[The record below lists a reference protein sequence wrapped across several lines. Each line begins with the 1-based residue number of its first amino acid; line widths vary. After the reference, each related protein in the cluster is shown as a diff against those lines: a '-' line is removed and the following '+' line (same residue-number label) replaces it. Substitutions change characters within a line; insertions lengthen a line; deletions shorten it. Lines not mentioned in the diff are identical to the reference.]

1 MHKSG
6 TRASGLKRT
15 LSMGAAAIRGSS
27 GHLSS
32 NLTSI
37 ASFFS
42 HKHLFVSFVF
52 LETVTIVHRD
62 VMCCTTLFVLI
73 WSMYIRVS
81 KATNN

>member
-6 TRASGLKRT
+6 TRASGLQRT

-42 HKHLFVSFVF
+42 HKHLFIILVF
-52 LETVTIVHRD
+52 LETNTIVHGDIMR
-62 VMCCTTLFVLI
+62 CTALFVLI
-73 WSMYIRVS
+73 WSMYM
-81 KATNN
+81 